1 MSCEKTKILKK
12 KLKELGLKKDEVFVI
27 INHPCNTL
35 SIWNEEEV
43 VRNFDKIR
51 SLLIENNICEAALD
65 TSSKRT
71 EIILDYNFSKK
82 EKAIKSYYTD

>member
-27 INHPCNTL
+27 INHPYNTL

-51 SLLIENNICEAALD
+51 SLLIENNICEASLN
-65 TSSKRT
+65 TSYNHP
-71 EIILDYNFSKK
+71 EIILDYNFSK
-82 EKAIKSYYTD
+82 EEEDIKNYYTD

>member
-12 KLKELGLKKDEVFVI
+12 KLKELGLKKDEVFII
-27 INHPCNTL
+27 INRRYNIL

-51 SLLIENNICEAALD
+51 SLLIENNICEAALN
-65 TSSKRT
+65 TSYNHTK
-71 EIILDYNFSKK
+71 IILDYNFTKN
-82 EKAIKSYYTD
+82 EKI

>member
-12 KLKELGLKKDEVFVI
+12 KLKELGLKKDEVFII
-27 INHPCNTL
+27 INRRYNIL
-35 SIWNEEEV
+35 SICNEKEV
-43 VRNFDKIR
+43 VCNFDKIR

-65 TSSKRT
+65 ISSKRT

>member
-27 INHPCNTL
+27 INHPYTTL
-35 SIWNEEEV
+35 SIQNEKVV

-51 SLLIENNICEAALD
+51 NLLIENNICEATLN
-65 TSSKRT
+65 TSYNHPK
-71 EIILDYNFSKK
+71 IILDYNFTKN
-82 EKAIKSYYTD
+82 EKNIKSYYTD

>member
-27 INHPCNTL
+27 INHPYNTL
-35 SIWNEEEV
+35 SVCNEKEV

-51 SLLIENNICEAALD
+51 SLLIENNICEASLNI
-65 TSSKRT
+65 SYNHP
-71 EIILDYNFSKK
+71 EIILDYNFTKK
-82 EKAIKSYYTD
+82 EKNIKSYYTD

>member
-27 INHPCNTL
+27 INHPYNTL

-51 SLLIENNICEAALD
+51 SLLIENNICEASLN
-65 TSSKRT
+65 TSYNHP
-71 EIILDYNFSKK
+71 EIILDYNFTKK
-82 EKAIKSYYTD
+82 EKDIKNYYTD

>member
-1 MSCEKTKILKK
+1 MSCKKTKILKK

-27 INHPCNTL
+27 INHPYNTL

-51 SLLIENNICEAALD
+51 SLLIENNICEASLN
-65 TSSKRT
+65 TSYNRP

-82 EKAIKSYYTD
+82 EKDIKSYYTD

>member
-27 INHPCNTL
+27 INHPYNTL
-35 SIWNEEEV
+35 SVYNEKEV
-43 VRNFDKIR
+43 VHNFDKIR
-51 SLLIENNICEAALD
+51 SLLIENNICETALD
-65 TSSKRT
+65 TSSKRP